1 LTAAPSGK
9 VVIVVEQ
16 LSQNGSRGLDS
27 DGLLD
32 AAAHLFREF
41 GVSGT
46 TVRAIADA
54 AGMQLGSVTYRY
66 PSKESLVLALM
77 QRAVARVT
85 AEVAEAMNG
94 SENPVERL
102 RLALRAHVKTLVSDD
117 SVYVLLFDWRRLSEP
132 TRFELS
138 RQRHRYESIW
148 DGLIY
153 AAAASGQ
160 LATGLDLSL
169 VRKFAF
175 GAANSIAFW
184 YQPDG
189 QRDPEQIADAFSA
202 FIGLGTLAPSERP
215 ADVSGAYQQLS
226 ALRVPSEMNCWPK
239 KEEPDDN

>member
-1 LTAAPSGK
+1 MVL
-9 VVIVVEQ
+9 EQ
-16 LSQNGSRGLDS
+16 MTQQGGASRAT

-32 AAAHLFREF
+32 AAARLFREH

-46 TVRAIADA
+46 TVRAIAGS

-66 PSKESLVLALM
+66 PTKESLVLALM
-77 QRAVARVT
+77 QRAVARVIADVT
-85 AEVAEAMNG
+85 EAVQE
-94 SENPVERL
+94 SEDPVERL
-102 RLALRAHVKTLVSDD
+102 RLALRAHIRALVTDD
-117 SVYVLLFDWRRLSEP
+117 SVYVLLFDWPRLSEP

-138 RQRHRYESIW
+138 RKRHRYESIW

-160 LATGLDLSL
+160 LAPGLDLSL

-189 QRDPEQIADAFSA
+189 RLEPEQIADAFSA
-202 FIGLGTLAPSERP
+202 FIGLGTLAPTARP
-215 ADVSGAYQQLS
+215 EDVSGAYRRLS
-226 ALRVPSEMNCWPK
+226 AFSIPAAQPISE
-239 KEEPDDN
+239 

>member
-1 LTAAPSGK
+1 M
-9 VVIVVEQ
+9 VEQ
-16 LSQNGSRGLDS
+16 MSQSRSSVRAS
-27 DGLLD
+27 DPLLD
-32 AAAHLFREF
+32 AAAHLFREH

-46 TVRAIADA
+46 TVRAIASS

-66 PSKESLVLALM
+66 PSKESLVLAMM
-77 QRAVARVT
+77 QRAVSRVIAHVT
-85 AEVAEAMNG
+85 EAVQE
-94 SENPVERL
+94 SADPIERL

-160 LATGLDLSL
+160 LATGLDLRL

-184 YQPDG
+184 YQPEG

-202 FIGLGTLAPSERP
+202 FIGLGTLAPATRP
-215 ADVSGAYQQLS
+215 DDVSGAYQQLS
-226 ALRVPSEMNCWPK
+226 AFSIPSEFPIA
-239 KEEPDDN
+239 KETSDDDR